1 MNQQIE
7 SLSFSVQKLL
17 LSLKHT
23 IMNQPSEPLTF
34 TVSLT
39 LEAHAKAKQF
49 QMQAANPQ
57 KAKQVYLN
65 TLAVYAVN
73 FYLQCQGVETE
84 WEKSDSVNPAMQTLM
99 NVADLQVKNLGKIE
113 CRVVLPNSETCYIP
127 PEVWQERI
135 GYIAVQLD
143 ESLRSATLLGFV
155 EKVATSE
162 LPVSLFKSLEELP
175 EYIEKV
181 SPQPTVPEQVQLSQ
195 WLNNVFDTSWQMLE
209 TLLNPQPNQLGFR
222 SVFNLK
228 FNRLAF
234 RSVVP
239 TSEITSEES
248 DFKIQRAKLL
258 HLERVD
264 KQVVLCVGIKP
275 TRSSEMQ
282 IFVRLY
288 PASERA
294 FLPENL
300 KLTVLDE
307 DGKSV
312 MQAEARSTKSIILKF
327 GVEVGEG
334 FGIKIALGDVSIT
347 ENFLI

>member
-1 MNQQIE
+1 MNQQI
-7 SLSFSVQKLL
+7 
-17 LSLKHT
+17 
-23 IMNQPSEPLTF
+23 EPLTF
-34 TVSLT
+34 TVQLA

-49 QMQAANPQ
+49 QIQAANPQ

-73 FYLQCQGVETE
+73 FYLQCQGFETE
-84 WEKSDSVNPAMQTLM
+84 WEKSDSANPVMQTLM

-113 CRVVLPNSETCYIP
+113 CRVVLPNSEICDIP
-127 PEVWQERI
+127 PEVWSERI

-162 LPVSLFKSLEELP
+162 LPISSFKSLEELP
-175 EYIEKV
+175 YIEQV
-181 SPQPTVPEQVQLSQ
+181 SQQQTVPEEVQLSQ
-195 WLNNVFDTSWQMLE
+195 WLNNVFDASWQMLE
-209 TLLNPQPNQLGFR
+209 TLLNPQPNQLGLR

-228 FNRLAF
+228 FNKLAF

-239 TSEITSEES
+239 TVEITSEES

-275 TRSSEMQ
+275 THSSEMQ

-288 PASERA
+288 PANERS
-294 FLPENL
+294 FLPEDL
-300 KLTVLDE
+300 KLMVLDE

-327 GVEVGEG
+327 GVEVGES
-334 FGIKIALGDVSIT
+334 FGVKVALGDTSIT